1 MGLTLGDLTAEE
13 KGLRELVELYGE
25 RLTNADW
32 RYQEFRCKHPV
43 RHELGPTGRFR

>member
-1 MGLTLGDLTAEE
+1 MSQLTANSLGRDYALGDITAED

-32 RYQEFRCKHPV
+32 RFQEFRC
-43 RHELGPTGRFR
+43 